1 MAILLFQRVISAD
14 EKLLIALIAMLALNN
29 DRISNQPRPKGA
41 RTNTVRYK
49 FAAIQTMNN
58 NMQKI

>member
-14 EKLLIALIAMLALNN
+14 EKLLIRLIAMLALNN
-29 DRISNQPRPKGA
+29 DRISNQLRPKRA
-41 RTNTVRYK
+41 RNNTVRYK